1 MCLWEGNGSEI
12 LKGAWRERDIR
23 KQKDIEWM
31 LWKEA
36 IGATKLF
43 SIDSN
48 NKHIMV
54 NSLSIYIET

>member
-1 MCLWEGNGSEI
+1 
-12 LKGAWRERDIR
+12 
-23 KQKDIEWM
+23 M